1 MKESR
6 KLLQASFPFS
16 SFLRSGQ
23 VKNRKWRV
31 LLNTLIP
38 GVDREAG
45 WGWQAWV
52 GQCLLCLVLSEQQ
65 RQQRLQKH
73 VVPLRREAVIRRMGL
88 SAASNRADASLSW
101 LSIKVSAAEVFC
113 VLTCPHTGPW
123 GGRSPT
129 PCHAEAFLQTRET
142 SSFQPGAHSSYQ
154 EPGVRIPHQP
164 FLQPAQ
170 PKVTAGLWEVILSP
184 LYR

>member
-52 GQCLLCLVLSEQQ
+52 GQCLLCLVLSEEQ

-73 VVPLRREAVIRRMGL
+73 VCRC
-88 SAASNRADASLSW
+88 
-101 LSIKVSAAEVFC
+101 AER
-113 VLTCPHTGPW
+113 L
-123 GGRSPT
+123 
-129 PCHAEAFLQTRET
+129 
-142 SSFQPGAHSSYQ
+142 
-154 EPGVRIPHQP
+154 
-164 FLQPAQ
+164 
-170 PKVTAGLWEVILSP
+170 
-184 LYR
+184 